1 MEIIHPTSLQ
11 ENIADDIADGQ
22 NTRISLLNG
31 ELQLRAI

>member
-22 NTRISLLNG
+22 NTRI
-31 ELQLRAI
+31 